1 MCYSSLA
8 EKDFKKLNHD
18 MGASPS
24 PDDFEQLETAQKFE
38 SAAGPDTIKSLLGLS
53 RKPQSTKF
61 RYCDDD
67 GRFYPNWFAPVIIQ
81 QDSEKRIVPMRYRI
95 RPQGSAKELPTKYN
109 MYNAKIESLHSA
121 HNWRKL
127 IGRNHA
133 VVAVKQ
139 FYEYVNKVE
148 IGIEPVK
155 TETLKFAALYDEWS
169 SPGGEVAFRSFA
181 IITGPPPG
189 SILAIGHHRCPITL
203 SNNEVDQWL
212 STDSRDKAVDLLN
225 AATRLEYKQAM

>member
-18 MGASPS
+18 LGANPW
-24 PDDFEQLETAQKFE
+24 PEAFDQLEAAQNFE

-61 RYCDDD
+61 RYCDD

-95 RPQGSAKELPTKYN
+95 RPQGSDKEVPTKYN
-109 MYNAKIESLHSA
+109 MYNAKVESLLSA

-133 VVAVKQ
+133 VVVVKQ

-148 IGIEPVK
+148 TVIEPVN
-155 TETLKFAALYDEWS
+155 TGTLKFAAVYDEWS

-181 IITGPPPG
+181 IITGPPPQ
-189 SILAIGHHRCPITL
+189 SILTIGHHRCPITL

-212 STDSRDKAVDLLN
+212 STNSSHDALDMLKST
-225 AATRLEYKQAM
+225 TRFEYKKAM